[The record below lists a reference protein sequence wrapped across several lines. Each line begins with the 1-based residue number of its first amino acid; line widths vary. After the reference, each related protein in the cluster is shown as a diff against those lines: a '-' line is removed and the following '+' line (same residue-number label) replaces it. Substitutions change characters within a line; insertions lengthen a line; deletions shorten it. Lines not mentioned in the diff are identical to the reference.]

1 MTRTLYY
8 LNCQV
13 LNESFLQNLLPTVL
27 FCFVLFFFAIKPYFA
42 RAQFIRFYHVCGRT
56 FNSGAVHVTK
66 FSQIR

>member
-27 FCFVLFFFAIKPYFA
+27 FVCLFVFFAIKQYFGK
-42 RAQFIRFYHVCGRT
+42 AQLVRFYHVCGRT
-56 FNSGAVHVTK
+56 FN
-66 FSQIR
+66 